1 MPTTPEP
8 MPEGDFLNRVITPI
22 YHFIRNQVYE
32 IIDGR
37 FVKRERDH
45 NKIVGYDD
53 LNQLF
58 WYPEGIAKIVLED
71 GTKLIELPLEERY
84 LRLGDVVWDDVFFK
98 TYKETRTW
106 LHLVTNFNRIWVMHI
121 SIFWMYFA
129 YNSPTFY
136 THNYQQ
142 LVDNQPLAAYRWASC
157 ALGGTVASLIQIVA
171 TLCEWSFVPR
181 KWAGAQHLSR
191 RFWFLCII
199 FGINL
204 GPIIFVFAYDKDTVY
219 STAAHVVAAVMFFVA
234 VATIIFFS
242 IMPLGDCLRHI

>member
-1 MPTTPEP
+1 

-121 SIFWMYFA
+121 SIF
-129 YNSPTFY
+129 
-136 THNYQQ
+136 
-142 LVDNQPLAAYRWASC
+142 LDV
-157 ALGGTVASLIQIVA
+157 
-171 TLCEWSFVPR
+171 
-181 KWAGAQHLSR
+181 
-191 RFWFLCII
+191 LCI
-199 FGINL
+199 
-204 GPIIFVFAYDKDTVY
+204 
-219 STAAHVVAAVMFFVA
+219 
-234 VATIIFFS
+234 
-242 IMPLGDCLRHI
+242 